1 MPDSD
6 PDPEPPRPG
15 GLRSPGW
22 HLLVDALKAQRAG
35 LLLGMVVAL
44 GWTAARVAVPRL
56 VQLGIDRSIQGD
68 DPLWQWSVLVALAG
82 ATSGVFLGLRR
93 YVAFR
98 NARAVEARMRDRL
111 FAHIQRLHSAYHD
124 RVATGELM
132 SRVNTDLNQFQN
144 VVTMVPITTGN
155 ALIVIAAATIM
166 FVLQPTLALLAVMG
180 LPLVNILGR
189 RFSQQLHKPL
199 VAVQERS
206 AEVAGVVEETLTG
219 MRVVKGF
226 GFEATQDAKLAHA
239 ADELFEQSLR
249 TSRVR
254 ARFLPAIELVPNL
267 GLVAVLAYGG
277 HLAINGDLTVGELV
291 GFNLYV
297 VMLIQPLRMLGMV
310 VAQAQRAIAA
320 GERIDE
326 VLATAP
332 AIVDPAHPQ
341 SLPQR
346 SRRTGSVEFRNV
358 SFHYE
363 NEGEAL
369 PVLDDLDLR
378 IDPGES
384 VAIVGATGCG
394 KSTVARLLP
403 RFYDV
408 TGGSVLL
415 DGIDVRKLRRHELR
429 KAVSLVFEDTFL
441 FSGSVYDNIAFADPS
456 APEIAVRRAAHLAG
470 AADFIEQLDRGY
482 DTPLGERGYSLSGG
496 QRQRIAI
503 ARAVLADPRV
513 LILDDATSAV
523 DPSKEH
529 EIRDAMA
536 EVMDGRTTIV
546 IAHRPATIA
555 LADRVVLLDQGRIVA
570 EGPHEDLLA
579 ASERYRQVL
588 ASAEADLEV
597 STAAASAPGARAASS
612 GGVT

>member
-1 MPDSD
+1 MF
-6 PDPEPPRPG
+6 
-15 GLRSPGW
+15 
-22 HLLVDALKAQRAG
+22 
-35 LLLGMVVAL
+35 VAL
-44 GWTAARVAVPRL
+44 GWTAARVSVPWL

-68 DPLWQWSVLVALAG
+68 DPLWRWALLVALAG
-82 ATSGVFLGLRR
+82 AVSGVFLGLRR

-98 NARAVEARMRDRL
+98 NARAVEARMRDRM

-155 ALIVIAAATIM
+155 ALIVLSAATIM
-166 FVLQPTLALLAVMG
+166 FILQPGLALLAVIG

-199 VAVQERS
+199 VAVQEQS
-206 AEVAGVVEETLTG
+206 AEVAGIVEETLSG

-226 GFEATQDAKLAHA
+226 GFESTQDGKLATA
-239 ADELFEQSLR
+239 ADELYVQSIK
-249 TSRVR
+249 TSAVR

-277 HLAINGDLTVGELV
+277 NLAINGDLTVGELV

-332 AIVDPAHPQ
+332 AIIDPSHPKR
-341 SLPQR
+341 LPE
-346 SRRTGSVEFRNV
+346 RTRETGAVEFRNV
-358 SFHYE
+358 SFHYDLGDE
-363 NEGEAL
+363 NDPL
-369 PVLDDLDLR
+369 PVLERLDLR
-378 IDPGES
+378 IEAGES

-394 KSTVARLLP
+394 KSTIARLLP

-408 TGGSVLL
+408 TGGAVLL
-415 DGIDVRKLRRHELR
+415 DGLDVRELRRHELR
-429 KAVSLVFEDTFL
+429 RAVSLVFEETFL

-456 APEIAVRRAAHLAG
+456 APQADVHRAAHLAG
-470 AADFIEQLDRGY
+470 AIDFIEQLDKGF

-503 ARAVLADPRV
+503 ARAILADPRV

-555 LADRVVLLDQGRIVA
+555 LADRVVLLDEGRIVA
-570 EGPHEDLLA
+570 QGPHEDLLA

-588 ASAEADLEV
+588 ASSEPLVAVPDGGAEN
-597 STAAASAPGARAASS
+597 
-612 GGVT
+612 

>member
-1 MPDSD
+1 M
-6 PDPEPPRPG
+6 
-15 GLRSPGW
+15 L
-22 HLLVDALKAQRAG
+22 
-35 LLLGMVVAL
+35 VAL
-44 GWTAARVAVPRL
+44 GWTAARVSVPWL
-56 VQLGIDRSIQGD
+56 VQLGIDRSIQGT
-68 DPLWQWSVLVALAG
+68 DPLWQWAGLVALAG
-82 ATSGVFLGLRR
+82 AVSGVFLGLRR

-155 ALIVIAAATIM
+155 GLIVLSAATIM
-166 FVLQPTLALLAVMG
+166 FILQPGLALLAVIG

-199 VAVQERS
+199 VAVQEQS
-206 AEVAGVVEETLTG
+206 AEVAGVVEETLSG

-226 GFEATQDAKLAHA
+226 GFESTQDAKLATA
-239 ADELFEQSLR
+239 ADELYVQSIK
-249 TSRVR
+249 TSSVR

-277 HLAINGDLTVGELV
+277 NLAINEELTVGQLV

-332 AIVDPAHPQ
+332 AIVDPHHPKK
-341 SLPQR
+341 LPE
-346 SRRTGSVEFRNV
+346 RTRATGAVDFRNV
-358 SFHYE
+358 SFHYDM
-363 NEGEAL
+363 GDGADPL
-369 PVLDDLDLR
+369 PVLEQLDLK
-378 IDPGES
+378 IEPGES

-408 TGGSVLL
+408 TGGSITL
-415 DGIDVRKLRRHELR
+415 DGLDVRTLRRHELR
-429 KAVSLVFEDTFL
+429 RAVSLVFEDTFL

-456 APEIAVRRAAHLAG
+456 APEADVHKAAYLAG
-470 AADFIEQLDRGY
+470 AIDFIEQLDKGF

-503 ARAVLADPRV
+503 ARAILADPRV

-555 LADRVVLLDQGRIVA
+555 LADRVVLLDEGRIVA
-570 EGPHEDLLA
+570 QGPHEDLLA
-579 ASERYRQVL
+579 VSERYRQVL
-588 ASAEADLEV
+588 ASSDPTIDAGAD
-597 STAAASAPGARAASS
+597 R
-612 GGVT
+612 